1 MSKPYILNLSEEEKQ
16 IWMQAA
22 ANKGMSMEEF
32 ANYAIAEALL
42 NNQTDAW
49 HMTTLDD
56 MADELD
62 VDLDQ
67 FDD

>member
-16 IWMQAA
+16 AWMQAA
-22 ANKGMSMEEF
+22 AKKGMSMEEF

-42 NNQTDAW
+42 HNQTDAW
-49 HMTTLDD
+49 HMTSLED
-56 MADELD
+56 MADELN

-67 FDD
+67 FDE